1 MVRKIVLSLIAML
14 GGGILLS
21 SAQNTQISGRVT
33 GIDGTPVAGATV
45 VVEGTT
51 LGTTTGAD
59 GKFALA
65 APAESTLSIS
75 FIGYRPAQVAVAGK
89 TVVEVVLDEDSHS
102 IDDVIVVAYGTAKK
116 ESFTGSASVIK
127 TEEIAKRQV
136 SNVTNALSGVTAG
149 VQATSANGQPG
160 EEATIR
166 IRGIGSLAASNKP
179 LYVIDGVPYDGQISS
194 INASDIESMT
204 VLKDA
209 AASAI
214 YGARGANGVILIN
227 TKRGKSAEAVITVDA
242 KWGSNS
248 RAVPQ
253 YDVITDPGQY
263 MELTARSMSNFARI
277 NQQFTP
283 EQAAQYVE
291 QNIYTNQAG
300 GVGYRVFDYPAGET
314 LVGADGRL
322 NPNATLGYVN
332 GEHLFL
338 PDNWFDELFDA
349 GNLRQ
354 EYNVSISGNSDK
366 INYYASLG
374 YLDDSGIMSN
384 SGFTRYSTRL
394 KADYQAKK
402 WLRFGANMSY
412 SNVENRNPSNQTSS
426 GSSVNIFYLTGMI
439 APIYPLYI
447 RNAEGT
453 IAKDSHGYT
462 MYDFGDTTTGM
473 PYKRTFMSG
482 SNPASLWEL
491 DKAVYTYDDFT
502 SRYFATVDIV
512 KGLKFTYNLGVDL
525 SNYRYQRLYNPYY
538 GQYANVGGVVYV
550 ASQRELGLNQQQLLN
565 YAATFAERHNIDL
578 LLGHESYK
586 WKRSYL
592 QGGREKIF
600 NSDIPELNNA
610 ISQQSNDSSS
620 DNYSTEGYF
629 AQVKYDYDGKYYIS
643 ASYRRDASSRFH
655 KDHRWGNFGSVGAS
669 WLLSKETFM
678 AGAEWIDLLKIKA
691 SYGIQGN
698 DNLLY
703 QTGDVNYYPYA
714 DQYKLTE
721 LDGSFATALSYKGN
735 KDITWET
742 SHSFNAGVEFGFWG
756 GRLAGSVEY
765 FSRKTTDMLYYMP
778 SPNTIGY
785 AYYPTNVGSVRNSGV
800 EVDLSSTI
808 FRTRHVTWTLNAN
821 LTYLKNKIIELDES
835 LHGEWIDGSRIY
847 REGESMYQMYLRK
860 YAGVN
865 SSGEA
870 TWYKADGT
878 TTSDYATA
886 DRFATG
892 DLLPKVYG
900 GFGTSLEAYGID
912 FSIAFAYQLGGK
924 IYDNTYAA
932 LMHSGTASSAGSNW
946 HKDILRAW
954 QIGDEAG
961 STDVPRLFSSD
972 NYANSLSDRFLTS
985 SNYLDITNITV
996 GYTLPRSWTSK
1007 IRIAK
1012 LRLYMAADNVAL
1024 FAKRKG
1030 LDPRQSY
1037 TAAGNYRYAP
1047 IRTISGGINLT
1058 F

>member
-160 EEATIR
+160 EDATVR

-194 INASDIESMT
+194 INVSDIESMT

-565 YAATFAERHNIDL
+565 YTATFAERHNIDL

-703 QTGDVNYYPYA
+703 QTGYVNYYPYA
-714 DQYKLTE
+714 DQYKLSE

-765 FSRKTTDMLYYMP
+765 FSRKTTDMLYYML

>member
-354 EYNVSISGNSDK
+354 E
-366 INYYASLG
+366 
-374 YLDDSGIMSN
+374 
-384 SGFTRYSTRL
+384 
-394 KADYQAKK
+394 
-402 WLRFGANMSY
+402 
-412 SNVENRNPSNQTSS
+412 
-426 GSSVNIFYLTGMI
+426 
-439 APIYPLYI
+439 
-447 RNAEGT
+447 
-453 IAKDSHGYT
+453 
-462 MYDFGDTTTGM
+462 
-473 PYKRTFMSG
+473 
-482 SNPASLWEL
+482 
-491 DKAVYTYDDFT
+491 
-502 SRYFATVDIV
+502 
-512 KGLKFTYNLGVDL
+512 
-525 SNYRYQRLYNPYY
+525 
-538 GQYANVGGVVYV
+538 
-550 ASQRELGLNQQQLLN
+550 
-565 YAATFAERHNIDL
+565 
-578 LLGHESYK
+578 
-586 WKRSYL
+586 
-592 QGGREKIF
+592 
-600 NSDIPELNNA
+600 
-610 ISQQSNDSSS
+610 
-620 DNYSTEGYF
+620 
-629 AQVKYDYDGKYYIS
+629 
-643 ASYRRDASSRFH
+643 
-655 KDHRWGNFGSVGAS
+655 
-669 WLLSKETFM
+669 
-678 AGAEWIDLLKIKA
+678 
-691 SYGIQGN
+691 
-698 DNLLY
+698 
-703 QTGDVNYYPYA
+703 
-714 DQYKLTE
+714 
-721 LDGSFATALSYKGN
+721 
-735 KDITWET
+735 
-742 SHSFNAGVEFGFWG
+742 
-756 GRLAGSVEY
+756 
-765 FSRKTTDMLYYMP
+765 
-778 SPNTIGY
+778 
-785 AYYPTNVGSVRNSGV
+785 
-800 EVDLSSTI
+800 
-808 FRTRHVTWTLNAN
+808 
-821 LTYLKNKIIELDES
+821 
-835 LHGEWIDGSRIY
+835 
-847 REGESMYQMYLRK
+847 
-860 YAGVN
+860 
-865 SSGEA
+865 
-870 TWYKADGT
+870 
-878 TTSDYATA
+878 
-886 DRFATG
+886 
-892 DLLPKVYG
+892 
-900 GFGTSLEAYGID
+900 
-912 FSIAFAYQLGGK
+912 
-924 IYDNTYAA
+924 
-932 LMHSGTASSAGSNW
+932 
-946 HKDILRAW
+946 
-954 QIGDEAG
+954 
-961 STDVPRLFSSD
+961 
-972 NYANSLSDRFLTS
+972 
-985 SNYLDITNITV
+985 
-996 GYTLPRSWTSK
+996 
-1007 IRIAK
+1007 
-1012 LRLYMAADNVAL
+1012 
-1024 FAKRKG
+1024 
-1030 LDPRQSY
+1030 
-1037 TAAGNYRYAP
+1037 
-1047 IRTISGGINLT
+1047 
-1058 F
+1058 